1 MRILFFGG
9 TRFLGRAIVHRLL
22 QEGHSITLLNTGKRP
37 DPFSTHVRRV
47 LGDRRDP
54 EVLEK
59 ALAKGEYDAVV
70 DVTAYQEKDTSTA
83 LQALQGAIE
92 HFIHISTAAVYLI
105 RDALYPPF
113 REEQF
118 EGRLIPRP
126 AESGSSWL
134 FAYHKRR
141 CEEALHR
148 AWVETRFPFTCLRL
162 PMVLGPADETRRADA
177 YLERLASGGP
187 LLLPDGGLNSWG
199 FLWAED
205 VAEAVVTNLANTT
218 AYGRSYNLAQRET
231 VTLRQFIELAA
242 RLLGVESRLISI
254 PSQWLD
260 AVGLGATFS
269 PFSHPH
275 DVLLDCRAAE
285 EDLLFRATPFVRWME
300 LLVREFM
307 ARWSGTVEAFAAARH
322 FELTLARE
330 IYAIRLPSLATAGVS
345 SSS

>member
-1 MRILFFGG
+1 MRILVFGG
-9 TRFLGRAIVHRLL
+9 TRFVGKAIVDRLL
-22 QEGHSITLLNTGKRP
+22 QEGHAITLLNRGTRT
-37 DPFSTHVRRV
+37 DPFSTRVRRV

-54 EVLEK
+54 GVLAK
-59 ALAKGEYDAVV
+59 ALGKGEYDAVV
-70 DVTAYQEKDTSTA
+70 DVTAHQEQDTISA
-83 LQALQGAIE
+83 VKAFSGAIE

-126 AESGSSWL
+126 AQGGSPWL

-148 AWVETRFPFTCLRL
+148 AWVESRFSFTCLRL

-205 VAEAVVTNLANTT
+205 VAEAVATNLANTT
-218 AYGRSYNLAQRET
+218 AYGRSYNLAQREA
-231 VTLRQFIELAA
+231 VSLRQFVELAA
-242 RLLGVESRLISI
+242 RLLGVEPALISI
-254 PSQWLD
+254 PQQWLE
-260 AVGLGATFS
+260 AVGLGAGFS

-275 DVLLDCRAAE
+275 DVLVDCRMAE
-285 EDLLFRATPFVRWME
+285 EELLFRPTPFTRWME
-300 LLVREFM
+300 RLVREFTT
-307 ARWSGTVEAFAAARH
+307 RWSGAIEAFASSRH
-322 FELTLARE
+322 LELVLARE
-330 IYAIRLPSLATAGVS
+330 MYNIRLPSLVAAGS
-345 SSS
+345 SS

>member
-1 MRILFFGG
+1 MRILVFGG
-9 TRFLGRAIVHRLL
+9 TRFVGRAIVHRLL
-22 QEGHSITLLNTGKRP
+22 QEGHAITLLNRGTRA
-37 DPFSTHVRRV
+37 DPFSTRVRRV

-54 EVLEK
+54 DILGK

-70 DVTAYQEKDTSTA
+70 DVTAYQEKDTRTA
-83 LQALQGAIE
+83 VEALQGAIE

-126 AESGSSWL
+126 AKGGSSWL

-141 CEEALHR
+141 CEDALHR
-148 AWVETRFPFTCLRL
+148 AWVEHRFPFTSLRL

-205 VAEAVVTNLANTT
+205 VAEAVAANLANTT

-242 RLLGVESRLISI
+242 RLLGVEPNLISI
-254 PSQWLD
+254 PNQWLD
-260 AVGLGATFS
+260 AVGLGTAFS
-269 PFSHPH
+269 PFSHHH
-275 DVLLDCRAAE
+275 DVLLDCRSAE
-285 EDLLFRATPFVRWME
+285 DELLFRPTPFVRWME
-300 LLVREFM
+300 RLVREFM
-307 ARWSGTVEAFAAARH
+307 ARWSGTIEAFASSRT

-330 IYAIRLPSLATAGVS
+330 MYNIRLPSLATAGVS
-345 SSS
+345 ST

>member
-1 MRILFFGG
+1 MRILVFGG
-9 TRFLGRAIVHRLL
+9 TRFVGRAIVRRLL
-22 QEGHSITLLNTGKRP
+22 QEGHTITLLNRGTRT
-37 DPFSTHVRRV
+37 DPFSTRVRRV

-54 EVLEK
+54 EVL
-59 ALAKGEYDAVV
+59 ARARAKGEYDAVV
-70 DVTAYQEKDTSTA
+70 DVTAHHEKDTWSAVEA
-83 LQALQGAIE
+83 LSGAIG

-105 RDALYPPF
+105 RNALYPPF

-126 AESGSSWL
+126 AAGSPWL

-148 AWVETRFPFTCLRL
+148 AWAEHRFPFTSLRL
-162 PMVLGPADETRRADA
+162 PMVLGHADETRRADA
-177 YLERLASGGP
+177 YLERLAGGGP

-205 VAEAVVTNLANTT
+205 VAEAVAANLANTT

-231 VTLRQFIELAA
+231 VSVRQFVELAA
-242 RLLGVESRLISI
+242 RLLGVEPNLISI

-260 AVGLGATFS
+260 AVGLGTAFS

-275 DVLLDCRAAE
+275 DVLVDCRPAE
-285 EDLLFRATPFVRWME
+285 EDLLFRPTPFTRWME
-300 LLVREFM
+300 RLVREFT
-307 ARWSGTVEAFAAARH
+307 ARWSGAIEAFAASRP

-330 IYAIRLPSLATAGVS
+330 LYNIRLPSMAADVS
-345 SSS
+345 ARP

>member
-1 MRILFFGG
+1 MRILVFGG
-9 TRFLGRAIVHRLL
+9 TRFVGRAIVHRLL
-22 QEGHSITLLNTGKRP
+22 QEGHAITLLNRNTSS
-37 DPFSTHVRRV
+37 DPFSTRVRRV

-54 EVLEK
+54 KILEK

-83 LQALQGAIE
+83 VQALQGAIE

-126 AESGSSWL
+126 SQGGSSWL

-148 AWVETRFPFTCLRL
+148 AWVEHRFPFTSLRL

-177 YLERLASGGP
+177 YLERLATGGP

-205 VAEAVVTNLANTT
+205 VAEAVAANLANTT
-218 AYGRSYNLAQRET
+218 AYGRSYNLAQREA

-242 RLLGVESRLISI
+242 RLLGVEPTLISI
-254 PSQWLD
+254 PARWLD
-260 AVGLGATFS
+260 AIGLGMSFS
-269 PFSHPH
+269 PFSHHH

-285 EDLLFRATPFVRWME
+285 EDLLFRPTPFVRWME
-300 LLVREFM
+300 RLVREFM
-307 ARWSGTVEAFAAARH
+307 ARWSGNLQAFASSRN

-330 IYAIRLPSLATAGVS
+330 MYNIRLPSMTTANVS
-345 SSS
+345 ST